1 MGENRAFFLYLRP
14 KNVQHVSESRV
25 KKKNI
30 AFLSFLVVWAIA
42 LSACLF
48 DSDDSAL
55 SSWLKDQGLPDSYNV
70 QTLTVDGLAPVTAK
84 AYRGNMVFNAYD
96 RSVFGTQAGLTHDIV
111 FDIAFTDPEFF
122 DEFSDAD
129 SAAAFILFYVLTP
142 FYTADAFPSDS
153 LPYEESLDLKVEW
166 KLDKG
171 KGKGFVDSISKINLS
186 MWQSDLKEWKADN
199 SADTTVEITIASK
212 KDLKKMEETPELRV
226 HMPSALIKEM
236 KELNSA
242 CRLQLRL
249 SAPEAKHLYRFYGT
263 SIVSFWPLFRMRT
276 VSDSS
281 FKDVTPF
288 RINNVVT
295 YNDSCD
301 DCLLLH
307 GGTFDSI
314 VVEYP
319 SEKILEALSDF
330 YGDAFPF
337 DKGDGNDVR
346 QAVVLA
352 QLTMP
357 RDDSEGYSELGL
369 PIQVVVGSYLDSLGT
384 EVRTME
390 KYKVNRKQV
399 AEVGHPNM
407 VFYDGDSLSLQVTY
421 GLRDIINQAK
431 DGRNFKMMVR
441 LGYPILQAN
450 DSLYENHEVK
460 DSITGTKDTSY
471 VFFDHF
477 DYARYD
483 FGTTFSQPATL
494 KLWLATKR
502 GGEE

>member
-1 MGENRAFFLYLRP
+1 M
-14 KNVQHVSESRV
+14 

-55 SSWLKDQGLPDSYNV
+55 SSWLSDQGLPDSYKV
-70 QTLTVDGLAPVTAK
+70 QTLTIDGLSPVSAK
-84 AYRGNMVFNAYD
+84 AYQGNTVFNAYD

-111 FDIAFTDPEFF
+111 FDIAFTDPEFLE
-122 DEFSDAD
+122 EFSDAD
-129 SAAAFILFYVLTP
+129 SAAAFILFYVLKP
-142 FYTADAFPSDS
+142 FYTADIFPSDS
-153 LPYEESLDLKVEW
+153 LPYEETLDVKVEW
-166 KLDKG
+166 ILDKG
-171 KGKGFVDSISKINLS
+171 KGKGFVDSISKISLS
-186 MWQSDLKEWKADN
+186 TWQSDLKEWKADN
-199 SADTTVEITIASK
+199 SADTTIEFTIDSK
-212 KDLKKMEETPELRV
+212 KDLKKKDEAPTLRV
-226 HMPSALIKEM
+226 DMPSALIKEM

-263 SIVSFWPLFRMRT
+263 SIVSYWPLFRMRSVT
-276 VSDSS
+276 DTSL
-281 FKDVTPF
+281 KDVTPF
-288 RINNVVT
+288 RINNVVN
-295 YNDSCD
+295 YNDTCE

-319 SEKILEALSDF
+319 SDKILEALSDF
-330 YGDAFPF
+330 YGDDFPYN
-337 DKGDGNDVR
+337 KGDSNDVR

-357 RDDSEGYSELGL
+357 RDDSDGYSELGL

-390 KYKVNRKQV
+390 KYKVNRKYV
-399 AEVGHPNM
+399 AESGHPNM
-407 VFYDGDSLSLQVTY
+407 VFFDGDSLALQVTY
-421 GLRDIINQAK
+421 GMRDLINQAK
-431 DGRNFKMMVR
+431 DGHNFKMMVR
-441 LGYPILQAN
+441 LGYPVLQAT

-460 DSITGTKDTSY
+460 DSASGAIDTSF

-483 FGTTFSQPATL
+483 FGTTFSQPASL